1 MTVSEFR
8 PSTKQDARLRET
20 GHNQNVPHATRPPGD
35 AAPHGASPE
44 RRRRIVI
51 GLALLAIAGLGWFG
65 AERFFTPAEK
75 PPPPAPVRTARA
87 EKQDVRVMLN
97 TIATVVSPATV
108 QVTAQVQGKLLK
120 AYFQEGQIVHKGDP
134 LFLID
139 PVPFQNALA
148 QAKAQLARDTATA
161 EAAANDQRRYTA
173 LYAQNAISQQ
183 QRDQAVA
190 TAKADAAVVEADE
203 AAVAIAA
210 ENLSYTRILSPI
222 DGKTGPILIQPG
234 NLITVAA
241 ATPLVTIAQVQ
252 PIKLS
257 VFVPQNRLTQ
267 IQNQMRAGKLEAV
280 VPMPGAER
288 GREQAKVDFISN
300 SVASN
305 TGTIELRATF
315 PNQDRRLVPGQSV
328 TVGITLDQI
337 AGATVVPR
345 DAVNVGPDSSYVYVV
360 GADNI
365 VASKTVKI
373 LNDDGT
379 LDAVEGEVKPGDRV
393 IVEGQLRVVPG
404 AKVAIRNQGP
414 APAAQSADL
423 PS

>member
-1 MTVSEFR
+1 MSVSEYLPNAR
-8 PSTKQDARLRET
+8 QDAKS
-20 GHNQNVPHATRPPGD
+20 HD
-35 AAPHGASPE
+35 AAANDSRAP
-44 RRRRIVI
+44 RMRRILI
-51 GLALLAIAGLGWFG
+51 GLAILVLIGLGWF
-65 AERFFTPAEK
+65 AYHALFPAHQHVA
-75 PPPPAPVRTARA
+75 PPAQVRVAHA
-87 EKQDVRVMLN
+87 QKKDVSVMLN

-120 AYFQEGQIVHKGDP
+120 AFFQEGQRVRKGDP

-148 QAKAQLARDTATA
+148 QAQAQLAKDSATA
-161 EAAANDQRRYTA
+161 QAAANDQQRYTT

-190 TAKADAAVVEADE
+190 TAKADAAVVQADQ
-203 AAVAIAA
+203 AAVNIAK
-210 ENLSYTRILSPI
+210 ENLGYTRILSPL

-234 NLITVAA
+234 NLITVAG

-267 IQNQMRAGKLEAV
+267 IQNQMAAGKLEAV
-280 VPMPGAER
+280 VPMPGAENGHER
-288 GREQAKVDFISN
+288 AKVDFISN
-300 SVASN
+300 SVAAN
-305 TGTIELRATF
+305 TGTIEVRATF
-315 PNQDRRLVPGQSV
+315 PNTDMRLVPGQSV
-328 TVGITLDQI
+328 NVGITLDQVE
-337 AGATVVPR
+337 GATVVPR

-360 GADNI
+360 GPGNV
-365 VASKTVKI
+365 VASKTVKV

-379 LDAVEGEVKPGDRV
+379 ADAIRGDVKPGDAV
-393 IVEGQLRVVPG
+393 IVEGQLQVVPG
-404 AKVAIRNQGP
+404 AKVSIRQGGGSE
-414 APAAQSADL
+414 AKASSDL

>member
-1 MTVSEFR
+1 LT
-8 PSTKQDARLRET
+8 
-20 GHNQNVPHATRPPGD
+20 
-35 AAPHGASPE
+35 
-44 RRRRIVI
+44 
-51 GLALLAIAGLGWFG
+51 LLVIAGLGWFG
-65 AERFFTPAEK
+65 AERFFAPAEK

-148 QAKAQLARDTATA
+148 QAKAQLARDAATA

-241 ATPLVTIAQVQ
+241 ATPLVTIAQVR

-280 VPMPGAER
+280 VPMPGAEK

-360 GADNI
+360 DADNI
-365 VASKTVKI
+365 VSSKTVRI

-379 LDAVEGEVKPGDRV
+379 LDAVRGDVKPGDRV